1 MCTDHMQ
8 KTLKKKKK
16 HRLTEEMVPYIAHI
30 NITVSVITLHALIK
44 MQIPLHFSEGHKR
57 RASSMLSTGNTLLV

>member
-1 MCTDHMQ
+1 
-8 KTLKKKKK
+8 
-16 HRLTEEMVPYIAHI
+16 MVPYIAHI
-30 NITVSVITLHALIK
+30 NITVSGITLHALIK